1 MRSDILGRVKT
12 SSQKLTW
19 TVRES
24 NAKSHTTN
32 LRQKPIISF
41 SFTSMKTWNYEIPF
55 QFLSI
60 PVIGTPVTQ
69 PLKRAFTTWAGSTKL
84 SIAGGNYNA
93 LREEV
98 NVRLGHFQQ
107 REVYWGS
114 HSQWGFRCMF
124 WPPLCHGTGMGLC
137 PSLHASLDLY
147 LFLLLQAGPTRSD
160 IRVADN
166 LWTFE
171 VASSPTIANKN
182 KI

>member
-1 MRSDILGRVKT
+1 MRPNILGRVKT

-19 TVRES
+19 AVWES
-24 NAKSHTTN
+24 NTKSHTTN

-114 HSQWGFRCMF
+114 HSQWDYQWVSDACS
-124 WPPLCHGTGMGLC
+124 GL
-137 PSLHASLDLY
+137 PSAMEQVWDFVLASM
-147 LFLLLQAGPTRSD
+147 P
-160 IRVADN
+160 
-166 LWTFE
+166 LWTCIYFCCYKQVLPGVTSE
-171 VASSPTIANKN
+171 
-182 KI
+182 